1 MKNLILGPAY
11 PLRGGI
17 ASFGEA
23 LCKAFRKAG
32 NESSLI
38 SFYYQY
44 PGFLFPGRTQ
54 LAEGPSPE
62 DITID
67 SLMSSV
73 NPISWSR
80 TVKHILREKPDYI
93 IAQYWMPFMAPALGW
108 INRRV
113 RKKGGIR
120 VISLTHNVR
129 PHEQRLPDRLLARY
143 YFSTCDA
150 FITLSSS
157 SLAELREIKP
167 DHPAAFIPH
176 PMYDHFG
183 ERVTRET
190 ALKKLNLPVHHKYLL
205 FFGLV
210 RRYKGL
216 DLLYEALANKLLEK
230 LDVRLIVAGEFY
242 EDKTGYNKLARKL
255 GIEKKL
261 IIIDKFIPNEEVKY
275 YFSASDM
282 VIQPY
287 RSATQSG
294 ITQIAYH
301 YNKPMLVT
309 NVGGLPEIVTDRKVG
324 YVTAVD
330 PDAIAGAIRDFYEN
344 KRIILFEKNIEEEK
358 KRFTWEAMVE
368 GIEEIVRMVNES
380 KLIN

>member
-17 ASFGEA
+17 ANFGEA
-23 LCKAFRKAG
+23 LCRAFRKAG
-32 NESSLI
+32 KESSI
-38 SFYYQY
+38 VSFYYQY
-44 PGFLFPGRTQ
+44 PGFLFPGKTQ
-54 LAEGPSPE
+54 FAEGPPPQ
-62 DITID
+62 DIPVT

-80 TVKHILREKPDYI
+80 TVNYILQYKPDFI
-93 IAQYWMPFMAPALGW
+93 IIQYWMPFMAPALGW

-113 RKKGGIR
+113 RKKSEIR

-143 YFSTCDA
+143 YFNSCDA

-157 SLAELREIKP
+157 SLAELQEIKP

-183 ERVTRET
+183 ERVSREG
-190 ALKKLNLPVHHKYLL
+190 ALDHLNFDTQYQYLL
-205 FFGLV
+205 FFGMI
-210 RRYKGL
+210 RKYKGL
-216 DLLYEALANKLLEK
+216 DLLYHALANEKLEK
-230 LDVRLIVAGEFY
+230 LNLKLIVAGEFY
-242 EDKTGYNKLARKL
+242 EDRSTYEKLAKEL
-255 GIEKKL
+255 GIAEKL
-261 IIIDKFIPNEEVKY
+261 IITDQFIPNQEVKY

-301 YNKPMLVT
+301 FNKPMLVT
-309 NVGGLPEIVTDRKVG
+309 NVGGLPEIVPDRKVG

-330 PDAIAGAIRDFYEN
+330 PDAIAVAIQDFYEN
-344 KRIILFEKNIEEEK
+344 RRVAAFEKNIEEEK

-368 GIEEIVRMVNES
+368 GIEEMVR
-380 KLIN
+380 KIHK

>member
-23 LCKAFRKAG
+23 LCRAFRKTG
-32 NESSLI
+32 NESSII

-44 PGFLFPGRTQ
+44 PGFLFPGKTQ
-54 LAEGPSPE
+54 FSEGPPPV
-62 DITID
+62 DIPVE

-73 NPISWSR
+73 NPGSWSR

-93 IAQYWMPFMAPALGW
+93 IVQYWMPFMAPALGW

-129 PHEQRLPDRLLARY
+129 PHEQRLPDRLLAGF
-143 YFSTCDA
+143 YFNSCDA

-157 SLAELREIKP
+157 SLAELKEIKP
-167 DHPAAFIPH
+167 NHPAAFIPH

-183 ERVTRET
+183 ERIDRDV
-190 ALKKLNLPVHHKYLL
+190 ALDHLNLDGQYQYLL
-205 FFGLV
+205 FFGMI
-210 RRYKGL
+210 RKYKGL
-216 DLLYEALANKLLEK
+216 DLLYRALANEK
-230 LDVRLIVAGEFY
+230 LEQHNLKLIVAGEFY
-242 EDKTGYNKLARKL
+242 EEKSGYEKLAREL
-255 GIEKKL
+255 GIHEKL
-261 IIIDKFIPNEEVKY
+261 IITDKFIPNEEVKY

-301 YNKPMLVT
+301 FNKPMLVT
-309 NVGGLPEIVTDRKVG
+309 SVGGLPEIVPDRKVG

-330 PDAIAGAIRDFYEN
+330 PDAIADAIHDFYEN
-344 KRIILFEKNIEEEK
+344 RRVSDFEKQIEEEK

-368 GIEEIVRMVNES
+368 GIEEIIQE
-380 KLIN
+380 IQ